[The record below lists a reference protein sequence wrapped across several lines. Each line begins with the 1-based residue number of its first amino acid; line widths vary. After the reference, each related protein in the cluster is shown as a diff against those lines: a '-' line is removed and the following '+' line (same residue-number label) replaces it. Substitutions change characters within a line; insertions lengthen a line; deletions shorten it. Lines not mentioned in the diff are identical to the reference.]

1 MASPPRRLQG
11 PVLSTSYLGLVVLEP
26 VGLVHHEAGPLDG
39 AQDGLVNGDE
49 LIGGEKDVEFDLH
62 FFLEGKGSVWEES
75 WEGSGSRSPETKEPK
90 GVWTGPPESSGS
102 LETER
107 KSQATKSRGSAEAQS
122 TVPKRGGQRSE
133 EQKGACRQF
142 AFIPAKQETGV

>member
-90 GVWTGPPESSGS
+90 GVWTGPPENILNSTG
-102 LETER
+102 R
-107 KSQATKSRGSAEAQS
+107 QS
-122 TVPKRGGQRSE
+122 CHLQIEVGLFLPFQSVCLLFLFFLSYCT
-133 EQKGACRQF
+133 F
-142 AFIPAKQETGV
+142 